1 MGIVYPDLVK
11 ANGNTVPKIGHD
23 IFLPGPSKFTVYKS
37 AYNIL
42 AGQESSVGI
51 ATRQGL
57 GGSEIKSRWERDF
70 PHQSIAALCLD
81 QPHV

>member
-11 ANGNTVPKIGHD
+11 ANGKTVPRIRHD

-37 AYNIL
+37 AYSIL
-42 AGQESSVGI
+42 AGQEISVGI

-57 GGSEIKSRWERDF
+57 GGRVIESRWE
-70 PHQSIAALCLD
+70 
-81 QPHV
+81 